1 MIPIDLRDALR
12 VGCDLMSFFFVI
24 DEHSDVVDGTEAKKQ
39 ADIIMDAIRNP
50 TVARPKDEWVGGEMA
65 RQ

>member
-1 MIPIDLRDALR
+1 MN
-12 VGCDLMSFFFVI
+12 FFFVI

-50 TVARPKDEWVGGEMA
+50 TVVRPKDEWVGGEMA

>member
-1 MIPIDLRDALR
+1 M
-12 VGCDLMSFFFVI
+12 GCDLMNFFFVI

-39 ADIIMDAIRNP
+39 ADIIMDAVRNP